1 MPKKLIAIAFL
12 IVMFG
17 SEGLI
22 LAQEGLLGHGLAQ
35 GLVWVKSVPGELGLS
50 PSFRALSAGEAWGQ
64 AAIYASAAD
73 QAGQP
78 AVKDLINQFKQQ
90 GGDKNIK
97 TIFSDFV
104 RFSGEVIDNIIAL
117 GKNIFKQIGEL
128 IK

>member
-1 MPKKLIAIAFL
+1 MPKRLMVIAFL

-22 LAQEGLLGHGLAQ
+22 LAQEGLLGQGLAQ
-35 GLVWVKSVPGELGLS
+35 RLVWVKNVPGELGLS

-64 AAIYASAAD
+64 AAIYASATD

-78 AVKDLINQFKQQ
+78 AVKDLINQFKEQN
-90 GGDKNIK
+90 GDKNIK
-97 TIFSDFV
+97 SIFSDFI